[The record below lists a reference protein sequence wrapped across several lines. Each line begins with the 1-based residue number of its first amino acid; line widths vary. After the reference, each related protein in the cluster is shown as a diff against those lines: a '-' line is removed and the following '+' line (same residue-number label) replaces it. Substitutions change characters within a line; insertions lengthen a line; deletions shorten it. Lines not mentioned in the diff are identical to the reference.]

1 MICIA
6 NMIIYGLKVNIT
18 VAVVGMVKYKDD
30 KNDASEECDFEPIA
44 RIIDIQGPFKWTSTQ
59 QSFVISSYFIG
70 YLIGMFPCGYFADR
84 FNTKNVLL
92 ICVLGN
98 AILTL
103 LVPLVA
109 PILWV
114 FYLVRFVMGVVS
126 APNLPIVAILVG
138 KWIVYEEKSLWFGII
153 YSGISIGTVI
163 SILTSGM
170 ILHAFGWK
178 EIFYIHGFLPLIWC
192 LVFYLFFGDN
202 PETQVYI
209 SKEEREYIMSSYGH
223 RGLQSTKVPWK
234 AIFTS
239 VPFIALIFT
248 NLFGNFAWY
257 FLLTQLPLYMNKI
270 LRFDIQSNAILSC
283 LPYLLSAIVNPILGE
298 ILDWGRLRNYWDQ
311 TMARKIVMFISCI
324 PPCIFLLII
333 AYIGCNR
340 AVVVV
345 LLILSMMF
353 TGTSFV
359 GFLCN
364 HNDLAPNYAGILMG
378 ITNTP
383 GTLPAFIFPAV
394 VSLFTHDG
402 HTMERWRYAFWL
414 AVIGQMIAFFVFTI
428 FGSAEIQEWNY
439 YEENE
444 EN

>member
-30 KNDASEECDFEPIA
+30 KNDASEECEFEAIA

-84 FNTKNVLL
+84 SQSTISCSFNTKTVLL

-103 LVPLVA
+103 IVPLVA
-109 PILWV
+109 PTLWI
-114 FYLVRFVMGVVS
+114 FYIVRFVMGVVS

-178 EIFYIHGFLPLIWC
+178 QIFYIHGFLPLIWC
-192 LVFYLFFGDN
+192 LVFYMFFGDN

-209 SKEEREYIMSSYGH
+209 SKEEREYITSSYGH
-223 RGLQSTKVPWK
+223 RGLQSVNMKVPWK

-257 FLLTQLPLYMNKI
+257 FLLTQLPLFANI
-270 LRFDIQSNAILSC
+270 D
-283 LPYLLSAIVNPILGE
+283 
-298 ILDWGRLRNYWDQ
+298 
-311 TMARKIVMFISCI
+311 
-324 PPCIFLLII
+324 
-333 AYIGCNR
+333 
-340 AVVVV
+340 
-345 LLILSMMF
+345 
-353 TGTSFV
+353 
-359 GFLCN
+359 
-364 HNDLAPNYAGILMG
+364 NYAERSSKL
-378 ITNTP
+378 
-383 GTLPAFIFPAV
+383 LAV
-394 VSLFTHDG
+394 PLKRNSESDFGRNIGLGQTEELLGSDNG
-402 HTMERWRYAFWL
+402 AKDRNHTVARWRYAFWL
-414 AVIGQMIAFFVFTI
+414 AVIGQMIAFVVFTI

-439 YEENE
+439 NEENE